1 MKGKAIMPNMKFDH
15 VSFLVRDLDATI
27 KDYQEML
34 NILDP
39 EQAKQIVWGEGVEQ
53 GYKLRWATFVNPGG
67 AVLQFFES
75 ENPFDLKLLEKHG
88 ERVHHLAFTSD
99 NIQQTVA
106 DLDKAGIPLT
116 SREVSGPDDM
126 PWLKWTFVPPK
137 KAHGVL
143 IEVATRYKV
152 ENGRWVKDY

>member
-1 MKGKAIMPNMKFDH
+1 MPKVKFDH
-15 VSFLVRDLDATI
+15 VSFLVRDLNATI
-27 KDYQEML
+27 KDYQQML
-34 NILDP
+34 AVLDP

-53 GYKLRWATFVNPGG
+53 GYKLRWATFVNPSG
-67 AVLQFFES
+67 AALQFFES
-75 ENPFDLKLLEKHG
+75 ENPYDLKLLEKYG
-88 ERVHHLAFTSD
+88 ERVHHIAFTSD
-99 NIQQTVA
+99 DIQKTVS

-116 SREVSGPDDM
+116 SKELSGPGNM

-152 ENGRWVKDY
+152 ENGQWVKDY

>member
-1 MKGKAIMPNMKFDH
+1 MPRLKFDH
-15 VSFLVRDLDATI
+15 VSFLVRSLDQAV

-34 NILDP
+34 QVLDP
-39 EQAKQIVWGEGVEQ
+39 EQAKEVVWGEGIEQ
-53 GYKLRWATFVNPGG
+53 GYKLRWATFVNPHG
-67 AVLQFFES
+67 AALQFFES
-75 ENPFDLKLLEKHG
+75 ENPSDLKLLEKYG
-88 ERVHHLAFTSD
+88 ERVHHIAFTSD
-99 NIQQTVA
+99 DIGKTVQ

-116 SREVSGPDDM
+116 SKEVSGPGNM

-152 ENGRWVKDY
+152 ENNQWVKDY

>member
-1 MKGKAIMPNMKFDH
+1 MPKMKFDH
-15 VSFLVRDLDATI
+15 VSFLVRNLDATI

-34 NILDP
+34 NVLDP
-39 EQAKQIVWGEGVEQ
+39 EQAKQIVWGQGVEQ
-53 GYKLRWATFVNPGG
+53 GYKLRWATFVNPHG
-67 AVLQFFES
+67 AALQFFES
-75 ENPFDLKLLEKHG
+75 ENPFDLKLLEKYG
-88 ERVHHLAFTSD
+88 ERVHHIAFTSD
-99 NIQQTVA
+99 NIQQTVQ

-116 SREVSGPDDM
+116 SKEVSGPNDM

-152 ENGRWVKDY
+152 ENGKWVKDY